1 MNSKQI
7 LISLG
12 VGIPILLAIFFYQPK
27 NKGESKDD
35 VKKNIHSEVNQHKT
49 SDSLPEQLSQTSQ
62 YPDFSDVIVEEERVV
77 TNPKNK
83 DPRYV
88 EDNWIEINP
97 TPVLDEIRPK
107 SEAIESI
114 KAIEFSNI
122 NEFRALNQGDKASL
136 TLPDNSN
143 IEIEVESNEFQN
155 EGNRTWSGSFL
166 IEDHSFPVTFTFGKE
181 AIFGFIGHPNGQIK
195 VEGTGKSAW
204 LYEVPHSHKPH

>member
-12 VGIPILLAIFFYQPK
+12 VGVPILLAIFFYQPK
-27 NKGESKDD
+27 NKGESKDG
-35 VKKNIHSEVNQHKT
+35 VKKNIHGEVNQHKT

-62 YPDFSDVIVEEERVV
+62 YPDFSDVIEEEERVV
-77 TNPKNK
+77 TSPKNK

-97 TPVLDEIRPK
+97 TPVLDEMRPM

-136 TLPDNSN
+136 TLPDNSS

-166 IEDHSFPVTFTFGKE
+166 IEEQSFPVTFTFGKE

-195 VEGTGKSAW
+195 VEGMGKSAW

>member
-12 VGIPILLAIFFYQPK
+12 VGVPILLAIFFYQPK
-27 NKGESKDD
+27 NKGESKDG
-35 VKKNIHSEVNQHKT
+35 VKENIHGEVNQHKT

-62 YPDFSDVIVEEERVV
+62 YPDFSDVIEEEERVV
-77 TNPKNK
+77 TSPKNK
-83 DPRYV
+83 APRYV

-97 TPVLDEIRPK
+97 TPVLDEMRPK

-166 IEDHSFPVTFTFGKE
+166 IEDWPRVCGAHHRCRRHPKHIRGDLRCSAGGRQPRPPHAGVSF
-181 AIFGFIGHPNGQIK
+181 
-195 VEGTGKSAW
+195 S
-204 LYEVPHSHKPH
+204 

>member
-1 MNSKQI
+1 MNLKKI

-12 VGIPILLAIFFYQPK
+12 VGVPILLAIFFYNPK
-27 NKGESKDD
+27 NKGENKNR
-35 VKKNIHSEVNQHKT
+35 VTKNIHGEVNQHKT

-77 TNPKNK
+77 TSPKNK

-97 TPVLDEIRPK
+97 TPVLDEMRPK

-166 IEDHSFPVTFTFGKE
+166 IEEQSFPVTFTFGKE